1 LEIINTSLN
10 QTLGRTVVTSLTT
23 LLVLVTL
30 YLLGGELIRGFAVGL
45 IIGVLVGTYSSI
57 YIAANVMIL
66 LKISK
71 EDLAI
76 PIKEG
81 ADDPDMMG

>member
-1 LEIINTSLN
+1 
-10 QTLGRTVVTSLTT
+10 
-23 LLVLVTL
+23 
-30 YLLGGELIRGFAVGL
+30 LLGGALIRGFAVGL
-45 IIGVLVGTYSSI
+45 IIGVVVGTYSSV

-66 LKISK
+66 LKIAK

-76 PIKEG
+76 PVKEG